1 MNKLSPKV
9 QNSELDGF
17 ASSVIKA
24 YDEDANVSK
33 NAFVKKQMA
42 LLCESEKALNTAI
55 LQTRAHSELSELDE
69 KRDSLFMNAKKM
81 SEAYAIFPDAEK
93 NALNEPLKALF
104 DKYSKAS
111 LSSANYKSE
120 SSLIASFKK
129 DLEPYA
135 ENIAGLDGMK
145 ESLERFFAAEDDF
158 LSANKK
164 YVDSLSAKALSASSF
179 KKGLLELINE
189 RLVPYLNAMVI
200 SEDENCMSFA
210 AFVDKEID
218 RTNAVISKRAKKAP
232 SLKAQNS

>member
-24 YDEDANVSK
+24 YNEDAKVSK
-33 NAFVKKQMA
+33 NAYVKKQMA
-42 LLCESEKALNTAI
+42 LLAEREKTLNIAI
-55 LQTRAHSELSELDE
+55 LQNRAHSELGDLDE

-104 DKYSKAS
+104 DKYTKAS
-111 LSSANYKSE
+111 LVNTNYKSE

-135 ENIAGLDGMK
+135 ENIASLDGMK
-145 ESLERFFAAEDDF
+145 ESLERFFAAEDEF
-158 LSANKK
+158 LDANKK
-164 YVDSLSAKALSASSF
+164 YVDALNANASSASSF
-179 KKGLLELINE
+179 KKGLLEIIND
-189 RLVPYLNAMVI
+189 RLVPYLIAMVL
-200 SEDENCMSFA
+200 SEDEDCLEFA
-210 AFVDKEID
+210 AFFDKEID
-218 RTNAVISKRAKKAP
+218 RTNAVVSKRAKKTP
-232 SLKAQNS
+232 SVKN